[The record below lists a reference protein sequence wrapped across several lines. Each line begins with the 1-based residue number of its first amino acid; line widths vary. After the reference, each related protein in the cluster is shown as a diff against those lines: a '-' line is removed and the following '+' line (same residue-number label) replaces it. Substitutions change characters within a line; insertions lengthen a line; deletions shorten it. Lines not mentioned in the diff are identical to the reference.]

1 MKHSKLAALSVLA
14 MAAGAACA
22 QSSVTLYGVLD
33 TGVERISN
41 IGAAG
46 SSMTRMPGQSGGYL
60 PSRWGVRGSEDLGD
74 GLKANFVLESGVSID
89 KGTNNTNQ
97 GGRLFG
103 RSAWVGL
110 SGGWGNLS
118 LGRQYTMYFYSLLDA
133 DPMGPAVYGLGSLDS
148 GIPGARADNSLAY
161 RGTWSGFSVGALYS
175 LGRDSSGSATSQ
187 CAGEVAGDFKAC
199 KQTSIMASYNGGMW
213 GLSGVW
219 DEQRGGNTGTTPGAF
234 TSSTMTDT
242 RRGGTGFV
250 KFGPAKVSA
259 GLIKRTNEGAAPAT
273 IANLTSKTDL
283 VFVQADWAVTPA
295 VTITPLWSRLKYKDS
310 ADGSKSTL
318 FSARVGYALSKR
330 TSLYVTAGRMSN
342 KGSASAGVSGGTTP
356 ADAQANAPAA
366 GRSQTGYMVGVLHK
380 F

>member
-41 IGAAG
+41 IGASG
-46 SSMTRMPGQSGGYL
+46 TSMTRMPGQSGGYL
-60 PSRWGVRGSEDLGD
+60 PSRWGVRGSEDLGN

-133 DPMGPAVYGLGSLDS
+133 DPMGPGIYGLGQLDS
-148 GIPGARADNSLAY
+148 GIPGSRADNSLAY
-161 RGTWSGFSVGALYS
+161 RGTWGGFSAGALYS
-175 LGRDSSGSATSQ
+175 LGRDATN
-187 CAGEVAGDFKAC
+187 CVGEVAGDFKSC
-199 KQTSIMASYNGGMW
+199 KQTSLMAKYDGGMW
-213 GLSGVW
+213 GVSGVW
-219 DEQRGGNTGTTPGAF
+219 DEQRGGTGGLTGLTT
-234 TSSTMTDT
+234 SNLTDT
-242 RRGGTGFV
+242 RRGGTAFV
-250 KFGPAKVSA
+250 KLGPAKVSA
-259 GLIKRTNEGAAPAT
+259 GLIKRHNEGVT
-273 IANLTSKTDL
+273 TTTLTPKTDL

-295 VTITPLWSRLKYKDS
+295 VTITPLWGRLKYKDS
-310 ADGSKSTL
+310 TDGSKSTL

-342 KGSASAGVSGGTTP
+342 KGSATAAVSGGTVP
-356 ADAQANAPAA
+356 ADAQATAPAA
-366 GRSQTGYMVGVLHK
+366 GGSQTGYMVGVMHK